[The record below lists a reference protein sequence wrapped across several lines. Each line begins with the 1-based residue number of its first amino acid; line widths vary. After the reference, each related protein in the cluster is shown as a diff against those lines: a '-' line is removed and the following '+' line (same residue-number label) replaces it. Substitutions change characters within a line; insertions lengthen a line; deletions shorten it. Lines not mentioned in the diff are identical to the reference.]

1 MQKEA
6 VRQTRERGTNRK
18 RDECEDREGGGEGG
32 RDREREKADRAG
44 EREGIQSWRD
54 TGEEYTH
61 TTHTHN
67 THTHTHTQCVMIEQ
81 VYLFVILWNGG
92 DESLICLLRWAVD
105 RISIVA
111 LHPNNIGRLRVL
123 FAPLRKHLFV
133 GVGAIWQLLI
143 ACRRANKS

>member
-1 MQKEA
+1 MEEEA

-18 RDECEDREGGGEGG
+18 RDKREESERGREGG
-32 RDREREKADRAG
+32 RDREREKADSAG
-44 EREGIQSWRD
+44 DRQRGRD

-61 TTHTHN
+61 TTHTHT
-67 THTHTHTQCVMIEQ
+67 THTYTHTQCVMIEQ
-81 VYLFVILWNGG
+81 VYLLVILWNGG

-111 LHPNNIGRLRVL
+111 LHPNDIGRLRVL

-143 ACRRANKS
+143 ACRRGNKS